1 MAAPAA
7 VRLSQQDRQG
17 LGAETLDPY
26 NDPKQVEKSNWV
38 SCTPDSFLKIGGGP
52 WLLRLASG

>member
-7 VRLSQQDRQG
+7 VRLSWQNRQG
-17 LGAETLDPY
+17 LVAETLDPY
-26 NDPKQVEKSNWV
+26 NDPKQVEKGNWV

-52 WLLRLASG
+52 WLHRLASG